1 MNVSINMSIIKHNEF
16 RSQSFKDGAQDIGM
30 ESEGVPAP
38 HMGQEYQTIISDVE
52 RSQRRI
58 FLESINEFVEANQF
72 QDQSVKTYA

>member
-1 MNVSINMSIIKHNEF
+1 
-16 RSQSFKDGAQDIGM
+16 M

-72 QDQSVKTYA
+72 QDQSVKSYA

>member
-16 RSQSFKDGAQDIGM
+16 KSQSFKDGTEDIGM

-38 HMGQEYQTIISDVE
+38 YMGQDYQMVISDVE

-58 FLESINEFVEANQF
+58 FLESINQFVESN
-72 QDQSVKTYA
+72 